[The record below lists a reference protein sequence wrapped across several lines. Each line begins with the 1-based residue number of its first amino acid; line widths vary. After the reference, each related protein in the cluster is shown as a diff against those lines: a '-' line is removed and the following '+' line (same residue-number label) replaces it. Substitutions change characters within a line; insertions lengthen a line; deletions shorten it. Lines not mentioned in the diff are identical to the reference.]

1 MVSEELLEEI
11 RVVES
16 LILFVV
22 YQVFVQSQLFFQN
35 MNYCLE
41 FIQ

>member
-22 YQVFVQSQLFFQN
+22 YQEFVQSQLFFQN

>member
-1 MVSEELLEEI
+1 MFDNIFIEGKMVTEELLEEI

-22 YQVFVQSQLFFQN
+22 F
-35 MNYCLE
+35 
-41 FIQ
+41 

>member
-1 MVSEELLEEI
+1 MFDNIFIEGKMVSEELLEEI

-22 YQVFVQSQLFFQN
+22 F
-35 MNYCLE
+35 
-41 FIQ
+41 

>member
-1 MVSEELLEEI
+1 MFDNIFIEGKMVSEELLEEI

-22 YQVFVQSQLFFQN
+22 Y
-35 MNYCLE
+35 
-41 FIQ
+41 